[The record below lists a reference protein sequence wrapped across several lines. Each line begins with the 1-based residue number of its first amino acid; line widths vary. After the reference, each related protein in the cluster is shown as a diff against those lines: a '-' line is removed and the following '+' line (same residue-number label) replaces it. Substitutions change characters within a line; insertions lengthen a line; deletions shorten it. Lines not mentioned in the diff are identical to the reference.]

1 MAIIETAALYDPA
14 GGGPEEQAVKSAWFE
29 QVFSADTRERFD
41 RIGMINWFEWR
52 KDEPEVGAVIDWR
65 LGSNP
70 ELGRSLLDAVGDGWL
85 SFAPIGSEAA
95 GE

>member
-14 GGGPEEQAVKSAWFE
+14 RVGPDEAAVKSAWFE
-29 QVFSADTRERFD
+29 QVFSEATRERFQ

-65 LGSNP
+65 LAGNP
-70 ELGRSLLDAVGDGWL
+70 SLAGQLLGAVPEEWL
-85 SFAPIGSEAA
+85 AFAPIGTEAA